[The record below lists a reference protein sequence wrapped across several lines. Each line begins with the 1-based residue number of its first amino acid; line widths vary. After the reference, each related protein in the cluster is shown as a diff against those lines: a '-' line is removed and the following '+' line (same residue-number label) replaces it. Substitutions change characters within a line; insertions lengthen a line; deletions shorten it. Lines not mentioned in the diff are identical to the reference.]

1 VTARSGIDAIV
12 LISAGASGI
21 GRTIAENFIAHGARV
36 HVCDISGEA
45 IAAFLQANPG
55 ATATRADVADDTQ
68 LGQVFQD
75 LLERHGGLDVLIN
88 NAGVSG
94 PTAQVDDVSLEEWH
108 RTTGVCLNGTFF
120 MTRRAVPL
128 LRKSSAASIVNISS
142 TSGLHGSPLR
152 SAYAASKWAL
162 IGLTKTWAMDLGP
175 AGIRV
180 NAICPGSVEGSRID
194 RVIEQEAVNRGI
206 SPEQV
211 RDTYLRQS
219 SMRKFV
225 TADDV
230 AKKVVFLASGDAAS
244 VSGQAIAVDGHTEGL
259 SNWLD

>member
-1 VTARSGIDAIV
+1 VTASAHIDATV

-21 GRTIAENFIAHGARV
+21 GRAIAENFLARGARV
-36 HVCDISGEA
+36 HVCDISKKN
-45 IAAFLQANPG
+45 IQSFLQANPG
-55 ATATRADVADDTQ
+55 ASATLADVSDDAQ
-68 LGQVFQD
+68 LEQVFAD

-94 PTAQVDDVSLEEWH
+94 PTAPVDEISLDQWQQ
-108 RTTGVCLNGTFF
+108 TLGVCLNGAFF
-120 MTRRAVPL
+120 MTRRGVPF

-180 NAICPGSVEGSRID
+180 NAVCPGSVEGSRID
-194 RVIEQEAVNRGI
+194 RVIEQEAANRGI
-206 SPEQV
+206 TPQEV

-225 TADDV
+225 SADDV
-230 AKKVVFLASGDAAS
+230 AKKVVFLASDDAAS